1 MPETKLKNSGLL
13 TLAEMSVQP
22 SIDCILRL
30 FFSFFLQIYTEK
42 EQASQRERQN
52 KQFEEKRSTRKCIG
66 ARSSAQWQKDFKEKP
81 DAKWDKGSS
90 EPWEIFHT
98 AKLLTC
104 EKELKTHLSSEG
116 KQQQLEANTDII
128 LKEGHVLALA
138 GSRTWL

>member
-52 KQFEEKRSTRKCIG
+52 KQFGMSI
-66 ARSSAQWQKDFKEKP
+66 
-81 DAKWDKGSS
+81 KWDKNQS
-90 EPWEIFHT
+90 EHFEM
-98 AKLLTC
+98 KKCLLQKVSPFAWQTM
-104 EKELKTHLSSEG
+104 
-116 KQQQLEANTDII
+116 
-128 LKEGHVLALA
+128 
-138 GSRTWL
+138 